1 MLCEKCGGKILD
13 GEMFKHGGQDLCED
27 CYLEIISVPKAC
39 DPLAVR
45 SARLTREKLGQAG
58 TAGLLPV
65 QKGIYEYLQERVKAT
80 KDEIAAAFNIDQK
93 ELEKHFAVLRHCE
106 LVRGM
111 KEEGKI
117 YMTLMNAGNNAS

>member
-1 MLCEKCGGKILD
+1 MLCEKCGEKISE
-13 GEMFKHGGQDLCED
+13 GEMFKHSGQNLCED

-45 SARLTREKLGQAG
+45 SARMTREKLGQEG

-65 QKGIYEYLQERVKAT
+65 QKGIYEYLQERVRAT
-80 KDEIAAAFNIDQK
+80 KEEISAAFNIDQK
-93 ELEKHFAVLRHCE
+93 ELEKHLAVLRHCE

-117 YMTLMNAGNNAS
+117 YMTLMNVGNNTI